1 MRILAIG
8 ITLCLMFN
16 TVCVSNQNDY
26 NSRSLAEGGAD
37 IEKALDLIKSQND
50 YDAGIAAYKRGHYA
64 VAFSNF
70 ESRAMEGDP
79 VAQFCLGSMYKNHG
93 GIAVTDRDLTEAERE
108 VKSREETEKWYTKAA
123 DQGYLPAQNNLGVM
137 YVRRYEES
145 DHENLQAREK
155 ALEWFRKAAD
165 QRYPPAQFNLCI
177 IVEHENTAMEWC
189 TKAADQGYPP
199 AQAHL
204 GNLYYHGNGVDKNSK
219 LAVKW
224 FRAAAEQGDALAQNN
239 LGICYA
245 TGFGVDK
252 NLEESFSWSK
262 KAAEQ
267 GDAAGQF
274 ATAINY
280 MLGEGVDKNLEE
292 AFKWYKKA
300 AEQDHASAQN
310 NLAAMYRDFAVQ
322 YKKEKDEKR
331 SKYCAEMAN
340 RWYLRAAQLGSG
352 NAQRNIGR
360 SFETEKN
367 EDGVPPNPIEA
378 YYWYSLALKNKTDL
392 EKSNIKNPVSEV
404 TEACYRIEKSLKKEN
419 EKLINQIQQQVDNW
433 KPKQLVAA
441 GTGFYVDKNHI
452 LTNAHVVVWEK
463 KPGNNRLYA
472 YDEFH
477 IPYRRVLLLEGID
490 LDVDLALLYDG
501 HRKTDESENAVTAT
515 FRFLKDIE
523 VGEKIVSFGYPQIN
537 SLSFEGNLTDGI
549 ISSPLMEITISRPEI
564 GFQHTAPIQRGNSGG
579 PILDVAGYVVGVS
592 VSTLPDYFHLSER
605 MGVDSP
611 EIINMAQN
619 INFAINSD
627 VVMDFL
633 TKNLKYFILSQ
644 RAELDTLLEN
654 LENLKKGI
662 SPSEEVITLQEI
674 RAKAEKFTVP
684 VLCFKNKKQE
694 PMSVEEINISGLKK

>member
-8 ITLCLMFN
+8 ITFCLVFC
-16 TVCVSNQNDY
+16 TVCASNQNDY
-26 NSRSLAEGGAD
+26 NSRSLAEGGAE
-37 IEKALDLIKSQND
+37 IEKALKAADLIKSQND
-50 YDAGIAAYKRGHYA
+50 YDAGIAAYKREHYA

-79 VAQFCLGSMYKNHG
+79 VAQFCLGFMYKNHG
-93 GIAVTDRDLTEAERE
+93 KIAVTDRNLTEVERE

-145 DHENLQAREK
+145 DHENHQAREK

-165 QRYPPAQFNLCI
+165 QGYPPAQFNLCI
-177 IVEHENTAMEWC
+177 IVEHEKTALEWC
-189 TKAADQGYPP
+189 TKAAKQGYSP

-204 GNLYYHGNGVDKNSK
+204 GNLYYHGNGVSKNSK

-224 FRAAAEQGDALAQNN
+224 FGTAAEQGDALAQNN

-252 NLEESFSWSK
+252 NLEKSFSWSK

-280 MLGEGVDKNLEE
+280 MLGEGVDKNFEE
-292 AFKWYKKA
+292 AFKWFQKA
-300 AEQDHASAQN
+300 AQQDHITAQN
-310 NLAAMYRDFAVQ
+310 NLAFMYSRGEGTSQ
-322 YKKEKDEKR
+322 NL
-331 SKYCAEMAN
+331 EMAN
-340 RWYLRAAQLGSG
+340 RWYLRAAQLGSPI
-352 NAQRNIGR
+352 AQRNIGR
-360 SFETEKN
+360 KFENGAN
-367 EDGVPPNPIEA
+367 EGGISPDLPEA
-378 YYWYSLALKNKTDL
+378 YYWYSLALKNKSAL
-392 EKSNIKNPVSEV
+392 EQGTPKNMVSEV
-404 TEACYRIEKSLKKEN
+404 TEARSRIGKLLKEEN
-419 EKLINQIQQQVDNW
+419 EELINQIQQQVDNW
-433 KPKQLVAA
+433 KPKQLVGL
-441 GTGFYVDKNHI
+441 GTGFYIDKNYI
-452 LTNAHVVVWEK
+452 LTNAHVVLWEE
-463 KPGNNRLYA
+463 KPGNNRL

-477 IPYRRVLLLEGID
+477 IPYRRVLRLKGID
-490 LDVDLALLYDG
+490 LEVDLALLYDE
-501 HRKTDESENAVTAT
+501 HRQIGKSGKAVTAS
-515 FRFLKDIE
+515 FRSKDLE
-523 VGEKIVSFGYPQIN
+523 VGEKIVSFGYPQ
-537 SLSFEGNLTDGI
+537 SHRLSFEGNLTDGI
-549 ISSPLMEITISRPEI
+549 VSSPLMNITTSRPEI

-579 PILDVAGYVVGVS
+579 PILDVAGNVVGVS
-592 VSTLPDYFHLSER
+592 VSTLPDYFDLSER
-605 MGVDSP
+605 MEADAP
-611 EIINMAQN
+611 EIINIAQN

-662 SPSEEVITLQEI
+662 SPSEEVMTLQEI

-694 PMSVEEINISGLKK
+694 PMSVEEIGIGGLEK